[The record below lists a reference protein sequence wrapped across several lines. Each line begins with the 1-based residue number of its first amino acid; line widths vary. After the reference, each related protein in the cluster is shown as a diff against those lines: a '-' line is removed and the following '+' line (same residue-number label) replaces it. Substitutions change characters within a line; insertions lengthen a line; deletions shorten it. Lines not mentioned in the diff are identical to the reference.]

1 MRVSFWTGSEEPSP
15 TGQSRQDL
23 LEYEMESAVTDGVA
37 PSISSTHDL
46 LLPMSKKPSLPF
58 IDYAAV
64 KAATTIEMVL
74 QHYSLLEKMNP
85 KGPDTLRGC
94 CPVHHGTDDSQFS
107 VTLSKNL
114 WRCFSEVGCVS
125 GGNHLDLVMRL
136 EDCTLH
142 EAAWRMN
149 EWFNLGQEKQAK
161 ERTHSNR
168 PASPP
173 TKEKPLPAQPE
184 RKSAPAPKEPVAAA
198 EPEEESGENK
208 PLAFALQNL
217 DAAHPYLAER
227 GLAPETI
234 AEFGLGFCSKGI
246 MAGRIAIPIHNPVG
260 ELVGNAGRWPG
271 DPPEGK
277 EKYRLPGGFKKTLEL
292 FNAHRAFA
300 EPPELPLV
308 IVTSYFAVFSFW
320 KRGFNRVVALMGTS
334 LSSRQEELIRNHI
347 TPGGR
352 IVLLLGHGIEGKE
365 ARLLIAARLAEHGF
379 VRSFPS
385 SEEIRPSELL

>member
-1 MRVSFWTGSEEPSP
+1 MRVSFWTGSEEPAP
-15 TGQSRQDL
+15 TGQSGQDL

-46 LLPMSKKPSLPF
+46 LLLMSKKPSLPF

-74 QHYSLLEKMNP
+74 QHYGLLEKMNP

-94 CPVHHGTDDSQFS
+94 CPVHHGTDDSQFA

-114 WRCFSEVGCVS
+114 WRCFSDVGCVS
-125 GGNHLDLVMRL
+125 GGNHLDLVKCV
-136 EDCTLH
+136 ENCTLH

-149 EWFNLGQEKQAK
+149 EWFSLGMEKQAA
-161 ERTHSNR
+161 ERTR
-168 PASPP
+168 PSRSSPP
-173 TKEKPLPAQPE
+173 SKEKSSPAKSE
-184 RKSAPAPKEPVAAA
+184 RKSTPVAEKPVVVT
-198 EPEEESGENK
+198 EPEEEPGENK

-217 DAAHPYLAER
+217 DASHPYLAER
-227 GLAPETI
+227 GLTPETI

-246 MAGRIAIPIHNPVG
+246 MAGRIAIPIHNPAG
-260 ELVGNAGRWPG
+260 ELIGNAGRWPG

-277 EKYRLPGGFKKTLEL
+277 DKYRLPGEFKKTLEL

-300 EPPELPLV
+300 ESAELPLV
-308 IVTSYFAVFSFW
+308 IVPSYFAVFSFW

-334 LSSRQEELIRNHI
+334 LSSRQEELIRNHVA
-347 TPGGR
+347 PAGR

-365 ARLLIAARLAEHGF
+365 ARLRIAARLAEHGF
-379 VRSFPS
+379 VRSFPF
-385 SEEIRPSELL
+385 SEDIRPSELL